1 MSYRVV
7 DPFAANFN
15 QQGELLAGGRFEFYE
30 AGTTSPKA
38 VYADASLS
46 TSNGST
52 VELDASGRPS
62 VDVWGSGSYRV
73 RLYDANGVLVRE
85 ADPVRDPAAS
95 TGATIP
101 PLEVDRFLSN
111 DGSNLIWLPV
121 LQVPDPSGSAG
132 KFLSTDGGN
141 LTWQSLPE
149 VEQPADPDVTVTAN
163 SFRAGSTASTTKF
176 LIQRGSATAPA
187 SGSNTTQ
194 ASVTFPVPFD
204 TVWHVSIMPTT
215 NSQPG
220 GPVVWN
226 LTAAPATT
234 GFTAQFDVAEGT
246 SSGANMVNPVPFT
259 WIAFGT
265 KIVTS

>member
-1 MSYRVV
+1 MAYRVV
-7 DPFAANFN
+7 DPLRPFFDN
-15 QQGELLAGGRFEFYE
+15 QGRILSGGELRFYE
-30 AGTTSPKA
+30 AGTTTPKS
-38 VYADASLS
+38 VYADQDLS
-46 TSNGST
+46 VDNGST
-52 VELDASGRPS
+52 IALDSAGRPDD
-62 VDVWGSGSYRV
+62 DVWGAGSYRV
-73 RLYDANGVLVRE
+73 RVYDSAGVLIEE
-85 ADPVRDPAAS
+85 ADPVSDPAAS
-95 TGATIP
+95 SGAVIP
-101 PLEVDRFLSN
+101 ALQPDEFLTN
-111 DGSNLIWLPV
+111 DGSNLVWEPI
-121 LQVPDPSGSAG
+121 LQVPDPTGSSGKVLG
-132 KFLSTDGGN
+132 TDGAN
-141 LTWQSLPE
+141 LVWQSLPE
-149 VEQPADPDVTVTAN
+149 VEQPADPDVTVAAD
-163 SFRAGSTASTTKF
+163 SFRAGTSASTTKF

-246 SSGANMVNPVPFT
+246 SSGANIVNPVPFT
-259 WIAFGT
+259 WVAFGT